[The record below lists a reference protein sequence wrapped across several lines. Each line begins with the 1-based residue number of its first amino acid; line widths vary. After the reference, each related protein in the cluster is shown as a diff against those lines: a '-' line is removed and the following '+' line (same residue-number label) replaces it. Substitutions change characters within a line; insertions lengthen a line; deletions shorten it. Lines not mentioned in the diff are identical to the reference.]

1 MTPGRMGRRAAHTA
15 GGLLLAGLLA
25 GCAGGGK
32 EATNDLDRAP
42 PKTTTLQVR
51 AVTAQTGTLTAQRS
65 ASATI
70 EAGRDSQVAAQS
82 GGTVEE
88 ILVPEGERVARGDVV
103 VRLDDTAQRQAL
115 ENARLQLRQAQI
127 SLDQTQNSA
136 AQATTSLQAAVT
148 SSEAA
153 LAQARQNAQ
162 SAETLYG
169 LGGVSLADLQAARSQ
184 LAQAESQ
191 LAQARNQLAQ
201 NGRSAQS
208 SVPLGR
214 VQVETAEASVQQA
227 QTNLSRTR
235 VRAPF
240 AGTVADISVEVG
252 EFAAQGS
259 PVFRLVDPGT
269 IRVKFNVP
277 SADAAALTEGAK
289 FNVGYGGKNYVGT
302 VVDSSGIAGSNR
314 LVPVTA
320 RVEGGSALPIGGAAR
335 ASYRVRLG
343 NGLLIPNTALQV
355 EGGES
360 AVYTVSQGRAQ
371 RQVVSV
377 VAESGSRIAV
387 SGIEA
392 GARVI
397 DPLPAS
403 LQDGA
408 RVEVRP

>member
-1 MTPGRMGRRAAHTA
+1 MWRNLSKRRAAA
-15 GGLLLAGLLA
+15 ALLLAGLLA
-25 GCAGGGK
+25 GCAGGSK
-32 EATNDLDRAP
+32 EGAANNLDQAP

-51 AVTAQTGTLTAQRS
+51 VVEARTGTLSAQRS
-65 ASATI
+65 ASATVQ
-70 EAGRDSQVAAQS
+70 AGRDSQVAAQS
-82 GGTVEE
+82 GGTVQE
-88 ILVPEGERVARGDVV
+88 IFVQEGERVARGDVIV
-103 VRLDDTAQRQAL
+103 QLDDTAQRQAL

-127 SLDQTQNSA
+127 SLDQTQTSS
-136 AQATTSLQAAVT
+136 AQATTALQAAVT

-153 LAQARQNAQ
+153 LAQAQQGAQ
-162 SAETLYG
+162 SAENLYT

-184 LAQAESQ
+184 LAQAQSQ
-191 LAQARNQLAQ
+191 LAQAKNQLAQ
-201 NGRSAQS
+201 NGRSAQN

-214 VQVETAEASVQQA
+214 VQVESAQASVRQA
-227 QTNLSRTR
+227 ETNLARTR

-240 AGTVADISVEVG
+240 AGTVAAVSVEVG

-269 IRVKFNVP
+269 IRVKFSVP

-289 FNVGYGGKNYVGT
+289 FNVSYGGKNYVGT

-335 ASYRVRLG
+335 ASYRTQLG
-343 NGLLIPNTALQV
+343 RGVLVPNTALQV
-355 EGGES
+355 EGGET
-360 AVYTVSQGRAQ
+360 AVYTVAGGRAR
-371 RQVVSV
+371 RQVVNV
-377 VAESGSRIAV
+377 VAESGTRVAV
-387 SGIEA
+387 SGLEE

-408 RVEVRP
+408 KVEARP